1 MLRMDNGLE
10 FISHE
15 LTQWAAKQDTVEAF
29 IPPGMPWHNRFVD
42 SFHNRLRD
50 KLLEDEMCET
60 LPMRR
65 AACDCGRSAIIPSFE
80 PRVYPAD

>member
-1 MLRMDNGLE
+1 
-10 FISHE
+10 
-15 LTQWAAKQDTVEAF
+15 
-29 IPPGMPWHNRFVD
+29 MPWHNRFVD

>member
-1 MLRMDNGLE
+1 
-10 FISHE
+10 
-15 LTQWAAKQDTVEAF
+15 
-29 IPPGMPWHNRFVD
+29 MPWHNGFVD

-50 KLLEDEMCET
+50 KLLEDEMFET

>member
-29 IPPGMPWHNRFVD
+29 IPPGMPWHNGFVD

-50 KLLEDEMCET
+50 KLLEDEMSRPCPCVA
-60 LPMRR
+60 LP
-65 AACDCGRSAIIPSFE
+65 ATVVGAL
-80 PRVYPAD
+80 

>member
-15 LTQWAAKQDTVEAF
+15 LTQWAAKHDTVEAF
-29 IPPGMPWHNRFVD
+29 TPPGMPWHNGFVD

-50 KLLEDEMCET
+50 KLLEDEMFET

-65 AACDCGRSAIIPSFE
+65 AALRLWSERYNTLIRA
-80 PRVYPAD
+80 